1 MLIFIADMIEI
12 LKDGTIIIS
21 LGIPGCI
28 FILYIILETISIKWK
43 SISFL
48 HSIIIYLIYLPR
60 FRKTIPAGWAN
71 KTKIYAFGSIRKF
84 KSNRAY
90 TIIQHLDSE
99 IEKKKRIYTFIQID
113 WLGRIVENDLPE
125 ICKKI
130 EETMDQAKIKSFK
143 REKSLKDIGI

>member
-1 MLIFIADMIEI
+1 MIEI
-12 LKDGTIIIS
+12 LKNGTIVIS
-21 LGIPGCI
+21 LGIAGCL
-28 FILYIILETISIKWK
+28 FILYIILEAISIKWK

-48 HSIIIYLIYLPR
+48 HSIIIYLIYLQR
-60 FRKTIPAGWAN
+60 FKKTIPVGWTN
-71 KTKIYAFGSIRKF
+71 KTKIYDFGSIRKF
-84 KSNRAY
+84 KSNRTY

-99 IEKKKRIYTFIQID
+99 IEEKRICICSRIHID

-125 ICKKI
+125 VCKKI